1 MHRQPHRASLCI
13 AMAFCVRLNSSELQ
27 LCHTITTVLSST
39 FDPSTFKQAENKEAF
54 QVAVLRGRIQRKSKA
69 HECMQL

>member
-27 LCHTITTVLSST
+27 LCHTITTVLSPM
-39 FDPSTFKQAENKEAF
+39 FDLSTFKQAGNKEAF
-54 QVAVLRGRIQRKSKA
+54 QVAVL
-69 HECMQL
+69 